1 MPPTLKLSRRHFF
14 EIINKEWNHML
25 SEEQEYNLNLKFFL
39 FGMLMFL
46 LLFFNFDF
54 YKVKG
59 NSMYPTVQ
67 DQEYI
72 LVNRAATTICP
83 LYHGQ
88 IVVIKIPNDSNYY
101 IKRIIG
107 LPNETVKMV
116 NDSVYIDGE
125 KQEEPYV
132 YKDLIN
138 KTEFLSNFSE
148 RKVPSG
154 KLFVMGDNRYKSMDS
169 RNGLG
174 YIDKTSIVGVLAC
187 NFWLL

>member
-1 MPPTLKLSRRHFF
+1 
-14 EIINKEWNHML
+14 ML

-67 DQEYI
+67 DQEYL

-88 IVVIKIPNDSNYY
+88 IVVIKIPNDYNYY

-116 NDSVYIDGE
+116 NNSVYIDGE

-138 KTEFLSNFSE
+138 KTEFFSNFSE

>member
-1 MPPTLKLSRRHFF
+1 
-14 EIINKEWNHML
+14 ML
-25 SEEQEYNLNLKFFL
+25 PEEQEYNLNLKLCL
-39 FGMLMFL
+39 FSMLMFL
-46 LLFFNFDF
+46 FLFFNFEF

-59 NSMYPTVQ
+59 NSMYPNVQ

-72 LVNRAATTICP
+72 LVNKVATTIFP
-83 LYHGQ
+83 LYHGE

-116 NDSVYIDGE
+116 NDSLYIDGE
-125 KQEEPYV
+125 KQEEPYI

-138 KTEFLSNFSE
+138 KTEFFSNFSE
-148 RKVPSG
+148 RKVPLG
-154 KLFVMGDNRYKSMDS
+154 KLFVMGDNRYNSMDS

-174 YIDKTSIVGVLAC
+174 YIDETSIVGVFAC
-187 NFWLL
+187 NFLVF

>member
-1 MPPTLKLSRRHFF
+1 M
-14 EIINKEWNHML
+14 
-25 SEEQEYNLNLKFFL
+25 
-39 FGMLMFL
+39 
-46 LLFFNFDF
+46 
-54 YKVKG
+54 
-59 NSMYPTVQ
+59 
-67 DQEYI
+67 
-72 LVNRAATTICP
+72 
-83 LYHGQ
+83 
-88 IVVIKIPNDSNYY
+88 KIPNDSNYY

-174 YIDKTSIVGVLAC
+174 YIDKTVLVQTLQNSC
-187 NFWLL
+187 K

>member
-1 MPPTLKLSRRHFF
+1 
-14 EIINKEWNHML
+14 ML
-25 SEEQEYNLNLKFFL
+25 PEEQEYNLNLKLCL
-39 FGMLMFL
+39 FSMLMFL
-46 LLFFNFDF
+46 FLFFNFEF

-59 NSMYPTVQ
+59 NSMYPNVQ

-72 LVNRAATTICP
+72 LVNKAATTLFP
-83 LYHGQ
+83 LYHGE

-116 NDSVYIDGE
+116 NDSLYIDGE
-125 KQEEPYV
+125 KQEEPYI

-138 KTEFLSNFSE
+138 KTEFFSNFSE
-148 RKVPSG
+148 RKVPLG
-154 KLFVMGDNRYKSMDS
+154 KLFVMGDNRYNSMDS

-174 YIDKTSIVGVLAC
+174 YIDETSIVGVFSF
-187 NFWLL
+187 NFCFF